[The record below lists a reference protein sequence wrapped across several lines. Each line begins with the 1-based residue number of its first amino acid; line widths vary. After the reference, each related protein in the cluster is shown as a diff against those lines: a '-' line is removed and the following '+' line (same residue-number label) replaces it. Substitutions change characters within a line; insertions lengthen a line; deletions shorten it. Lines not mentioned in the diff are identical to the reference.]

1 MNHGICFFRSLQ
13 CGIFY
18 VVSFFSVLLLLA
30 HLSLF
35 GTPKTNGNFKIFR
48 VKTTTNG
55 QMIFIHGNASFSLSF
70 FRFVVVEI
78 GFLFGCQM
86 GTSCNLSLAPQHT
99 FTLSQPRVHSQ
110 ILLLY
115 LHSLR
120 IHVCIKRSMV
130 VRSYELHANN
140 DALTENKKNTF
151 KFALIVSKEKTKS

>member
-55 QMIFIHGNASFSLSF
+55 QMICIHGNASLSLSF
-70 FRFVVVEI
+70 SSV
-78 GFLFGCQM
+78 
-86 GTSCNLSLAPQHT
+86 S
-99 FTLSQPRVHSQ
+99 
-110 ILLLY
+110 LLLKLDFCLGVKWALLAIY
-115 LHSLR
+115 HLHHNTHSLSR
-120 IHVCIKRSMV
+120 NRAYIHKYYYYIFTHFEYM
-130 VRSYELHANN
+130 
-140 DALTENKKNTF
+140 
-151 KFALIVSKEKTKS
+151 FA